1 MVLARQPFQK
11 IVKKLYIHRQGRKR
25 KRKPQ
30 PESCCCSVAQSC
42 LTSLQVH
49 ELQHTRLL
57 CPSLSPWVCWNSCPF
72 SQWCHSTISCSV
84 FPFFSSLKPFL
95 ASAFFLLNQLFALD
109 GHSIGASGSASF
121 EYSGLI
127 SFRIDWFDLPDV
139 QETLRSLCQH
149 HSSKA
154 SILQHS
160 ALFMVQLSYPHMTTG
175 KTIALTIQT
184 FVSKVMSLLFNML
197 FRFFIA
203 FLQRIKH
210 LLISWMQ
217 QSSTKKIKSVT
228 VSIVSPS
235 ICYEVMGLDAMIFVF
250 WM

>member
-1 MVLARQPFQK
+1 MESRKAPWLPACQIICVCLFITCSPSFQ
-11 IVKKLYIHRQGRKR
+11 VF
-25 KRKPQ
+25 
-30 PESCCCSVAQSC
+30 
-42 LTSLQVH
+42 LTRCAGH
-49 ELQHTRLL
+49 ITHGLQHVRFPWT
-57 CPSLSPWVCWNSCPF
+57 SLSPRVCSNSCPF

-184 FVSKVMSLLFNML
+184 FVSKVMSLIFNTL
-197 FRFFIA
+197 SLSKLSF
-203 FLQRIKH
+203 
-210 LLISWMQ
+210 
-217 QSSTKKIKSVT
+217 QSASV
-228 VSIVSPS
+228 
-235 ICYEVMGLDAMIFVF
+235 F
-250 WM
+250 